1 MTSTPASSGP
11 NIGTREPRRLSA
23 GRYGF
28 DDVTRG
34 DSIDTGKVTV
44 TAAMIDRFAELTGDR
59 FEIHMTDEGAQRHGF
74 SARVAHGLLVLSLVD
89 GLKNQCPAQFHAL
102 ASLGWDWSFR
112 RPVLAGDTIGAT
124 ITVREKRPTGKPDRG
139 ILTLEFDVTN
149 QTGETVQRGTNQL
162 MAYRHGLAQ

>member
-1 MTSTPASSGP
+1 MTSAPTSSASHGD
-11 NIGTREPRRLSA
+11 TREPPRLTE

-34 DSIDTGKVTV
+34 DSVETSRVTV

-59 FEIHMTDEGAQRHGF
+59 FEIHMTVEGAQKHGF

-112 RPVLAGDTIGAT
+112 RPVMAGDTIGAT
-124 ITVREKRPTGKPDRG
+124 ITVRDKRATGKLDRG
-139 ILTLEFDVTN
+139 ILTLEFEVTN
-149 QTGETVQRGTNQL
+149 QTGETVQLGTNRL
-162 MAYRHGLAQ
+162 MAYRQGAAV